1 MKALLTTKVITVML
15 VLCALSVFAG
25 TAQSST
31 TLFSDGF
38 ESGDF
43 TAGGWTKPSHS
54 TKVSVTTDS
63 NYTGTYGAR
72 ITASASSSWL
82 TKSEST
88 QGYNTIHVLYDRKTT
103 YGDIV
108 LVVRWSSDGGS
119 TWTNLETVN
128 ASAGWASENW
138 TLPSSADN
146 DPNFLLQFIT
156 TTGTGSHYAYIDNV
170 KITGNDSS
178 VSPPGKAI
186 SPTPANLAT
195 NVVVTT
201 DLSWAAGTGATS
213 HDVYFGTT
221 STPPL
226 VSSNQASNTYDTG
239 TMANGTTYYWRID
252 EENAGGTTTGD
263 VWSFT
268 TKAQVPNVLN
278 MTQAAAGSAITGAGL
293 VVGTVTQQCSDTVA
307 AGNVISQDPI
317 GGTQV
322 NVGSAVNL
330 VVSSGQP
337 SVPNVV
343 GQTQAA
349 AIAAIGAVANIS
361 YGSSTTQCSA
371 VAAGNV
377 ISQSATGTV
386 SCGTVVNLVVSS
398 GQPSVPSVVGSTEAN
413 AIAAIGAVANISY
426 GSSATECNDTVA
438 TGNVISQSATGTV
451 SCGTVVN
458 LVVSSGPCL
467 RTISGYVTEPD
478 VNIPVEGVLVD
489 ANNNGGGTDTTDA
502 NCYYKIVVP
511 YNWSGTATPIK
522 EGYTFEPN
530 NISYNNVVADEVN
543 DYTATL
549 MTFNIA
555 GYVFGPDLIT
565 PISDVNVSAENGGGP
580 WTSKYGGGSSL
591 TDSGG
596 YYEVWVDYNW
606 SGKVTPAKYAYVF
619 EPNGISYEDVNADFA
634 GQDYAGTLLT
644 FKITGYITNE
654 CNVPISDVLVSADNG
669 GGQAMTD
676 ANGFYDVWVSYAWSG
691 TVTPEKLYYTFNP
704 VGLSYVGV
712 LVDQVEQNYTADNI
726 YDLDCDGYIDLGD
739 VKVMCDNWL
748 TTGSKTPIPGDFDAD
763 GTVNFTDFAIFANA
777 WGD

>member
-398 GQPSVPSVVGSTEAN
+398 G
-413 AIAAIGAVANISY
+413 
-426 GSSATECNDTVA
+426 
-438 TGNVISQSATGTV
+438 
-451 SCGTVVN
+451 
-458 LVVSSGPCL
+458 PCL

-502 NCYYKIVVP
+502 NGYYKIVVP